1 VWLVVSEK
9 EIVLAIINKKNEVSR
24 EDGLMA
30 DLLATSKKMVSHP
43 C

>member
-1 VWLVVSEK
+1 MWLVVSEK
-9 EIVLAIINKKNEVSR
+9 EIVLTVINKKNEVSG

-30 DLLATSKKMVSHP
+30 ELLATSKKMASHP